1 MLQSGLK
8 SEITVSLASQ
18 NSSWISLLDSY
29 GIIWQKLDEEI
40 LPQKPYP
47 SVIILPQQSSKKIT
61 KYCYMALLNGTSI
74 VAEPDAIVVRNI
86 DELSP
91 LTFSFEKTNFLGLMR
106 SNDQLDSFYVRHCKL
121 KNGEIFYL
129 PFLLVKYWEI
139 WKRSQR
145 FIIVESNKFIFE
157 ELCTTHKKNL
167 QRIIIEVLKQAF
179 FKRGVPF
186 IHKWHF
192 PGKNRSA
199 FCFRGDADGG
209 PKENYLQWLNAVK
222 PYAENTSVFFCTNP
236 YESKKDLIKASLDAG
251 LEVGSHNHWH
261 IVFPEK
267 FTNLISLR
275 KSEDIFKSLNITPR
289 GFVAPAS
296 FWHPSLYKLLEEKN
310 YLYSS
315 SFRINHDG
323 LPYFPSINGK
333 LGKVLEIPFHCL
345 GDRFPVSGIPLD
357 SKDVYRF
364 FEKIIAKKY
373 AAAEPMFFY
382 GHPDIEG
389 RMGTTPKLVRFI
401 METARSYSDV
411 KPMQLS
417 EYAKWW
423 HRRNRFKAECVYDAK
438 SSELSFRKQT
448 FDRNELQDIMLRVE
462 FPDGSTYLL
471 DPLKKQN
478 NGNAEKIPFNVIQPP
493 SENDIGEVI
502 YRGPDTKNSLFNW
515 RTRKKIKRFLN
526 AYKQVYI

>member
-1 MLQSGLK
+1 
-8 SEITVSLASQ
+8 
-18 NSSWISLLDSY
+18 
-29 GIIWQKLDEEI
+29 
-40 LPQKPYP
+40 
-47 SVIILPQQSSKKIT
+47 
-61 KYCYMALLNGTSI
+61 
-74 VAEPDAIVVRNI
+74 
-86 DELSP
+86 
-91 LTFSFEKTNFLGLMR
+91 
-106 SNDQLDSFYVRHCKL
+106 
-121 KNGEIFYL
+121 
-129 PFLLVKYWEI
+129 
-139 WKRSQR
+139 
-145 FIIVESNKFIFE
+145 
-157 ELCTTHKKNL
+157 
-167 QRIIIEVLKQAF
+167 
-179 FKRGVPF
+179 
-186 IHKWHF
+186 
-192 PGKNRSA
+192 
-199 FCFRGDADGG
+199 
-209 PKENYLQWLNAVK
+209 VK
-222 PYAENTSVFFCTNP
+222 PYAENTSIFFCTNP
-236 YESKKDLIKASLDAG
+236 YQKKKDLIKTSWDAG
-251 LEVGSHNHWH
+251 LEIGSHNHWH
-261 IVFPEK
+261 IVFPDRL
-267 FTNLISLR
+267 TNLISLR
-275 KSEDIFKSLNITPR
+275 KSEEFFKSLNIIPR

-389 RMGTTPKLVRFI
+389 RMGTTPELVRFI

-471 DPLKKQN
+471 DPLKRQN

-493 SENDIGEVI
+493 SENDIGEVV